1 MKDVNILINNGV
13 DVKKSLELFGDME
26 TYDSTLEVFLS
37 EVGGKLDKLKS
48 YKEISDMANYAILV
62 HSLKSDA
69 KYFGFTNL
77 AEIALNHEM
86 ESKKNNMY
94 YISENFDNLY
104 NEAQRIINLVK
115 KYMGFSYDEKL
126 IKEQTKMDKE
136 KTILIVDDSNIIQNY
151 ILKIFKDDFNVL
163 VAHDGSEAIS
173 LVKSSSNSSIVA
185 MLLDLN
191 MPNVDG
197 FAVLDYFKENDLFK
211 KIPISIITGA
221 DDKISI
227 EKAYKY
233 PIADILLK
241 PFNEKD
247 LKKILEKT
255 INYNI

>member
-1 MKDVNILINNGV
+1 MKDVNILLENGV

-37 EVGGKLDKLKS
+37 EVNGKLQKLKE
-48 YKEISDMANYAILV
+48 YKEVADMANYAILA

-69 KYFGFTNL
+69 KYFGFTSL
-77 AEIALNHEM
+77 AEIALNHEL

-94 YISENFDNLY
+94 YVTENYEKLEKETN
-104 NEAQRIINLVK
+104 RIINLVK
-115 KYMGFSYDEKL
+115 KYMGLSYEKEEV
-126 IKEQTKMDKE
+126 KEEKE
-136 KTILIVDDSNIIQNY
+136 KKGKAILVVDDSNIIQNY
-151 ILKIFKDDFNVL
+151 ILKIFKDDFDVL
-163 VAHDGSEAIS
+163 VAHDGKEALDTI
-173 LVKSSSNSSIVA
+173 NNTDTNIIA

-197 FAVLDYFKENDLFK
+197 FQVLDYFQENNLFK
-211 KIPISIITGA
+211 KIPVSIITGA
-221 DDKISI
+221 DDKESI
-227 EKAYKY
+227 NKAYNY
-233 PIADILLK
+233 AIADILLK